1 MDKCEYPGS
10 EGPREDAQ
18 AFRDGFLL
26 AGLMN
31 VYSFKGNGVLEKEI
45 LGFLRGGIEIV
56 ERRLGLRNEV
66 GKRMYPVE
74 LERKLMKLEENKPYF
89 RVNEFL
95 TNSIGTYS
103 RWRKLPDIPENVGNT
118 LRTMFNERLAEVTR
132 IARGE

>member
-1 MDKCEYPGS
+1 MSFCGANEQRRDY
-10 EGPREDAQ
+10 EDSQ
-18 AFRDGFLL
+18 AFHEGFLL
-26 AGLMN
+26 VGLMK
-31 VYSFKGNGVLEKEI
+31 VYSSNGSGMLEKDI
-45 LGFLRGGIEIV
+45 LRFLRGGIEIV
-56 ERRLGLRNEV
+56 ERRLGLKNSV
-66 GKRMYPVE
+66 GKRLYSVE
-74 LERKLMKLEENKPYF
+74 LERELMKAEENKPYF